1 MAETVRIEIPIET
14 IDETEPELTNL
25 IKKLGKAGKET
36 DKLGESADRAKKKV
50 SKFDEAAEKTQRS
63 LAKWAKEKYEVYL
76 EAKEM
81 VTPVLQSLG
90 HRIKGI
96 AGRTWHVSMRVIDLA
111 TAPIKGILNL
121 LKNPIFQAGAI
132 LGISIGLKD
141 TVDTYKGF
149 EAAMSQVKAISGANG
164 AEFEELN
171 AKAQEMGAT
180 TKFTATES
188 AEAFN
193 YMAMAGWKTKDML
206 GGIEGILSLAAASG
220 EDLATTSDIVT
231 DALTAFRLTAA
242 DSGHFA
248 DVLAQASANA
258 NTNVS
263 MLGESFKYVAPV
275 AGAMKYTVEDV
286 SLALGLMANSSVKGS
301 MAGTALKTSLANM
314 AAPTDNMY
322 AAMKKYNIS
331 LEDSKG
337 KMKTLKGVMDNL
349 RQGLGGLSESEQTAA
364 ASTIFGKEAMAG
376 MLSIINASEK
386 DYKKLTKAV
395 NNADGASKHMADT
408 MLDNLHGSL
417 TLLQSAVDGVKI
429 SFGKRLSP
437 YVRGA
442 AEWLTEMMPDVET
455 ALDSMMDFVD
465 RKISR
470 MQDRF
475 HEISSTASW
484 QDADF
489 FGKVKIAWDEFIT
502 EPFIEWWDST
512 GKAKIAGAIGD
523 FGSLLGT
530 GFHAGIMTLLGFDV
544 SNIQDEGAGIGAS
557 FAKGFIDGFDFGEI
571 SKKLWEGI
579 GNMAK
584 NAGKLLPGGEAADLS
599 SLMSAV
605 MLAKI
610 AKPVASFGSD
620 AFGLGKAV
628 FGQQEAF
635 GGISLFSK
643 VMGSTGN
650 AMVSGSGLLG
660 RMADAG
666 YALSNTSQ
674 AGLYFGTT
682 AGSMSG
688 GAAAAL
694 GGASIAGGALGA
706 AGIIHGAMD
715 IYTASNTDDSEK
727 AKAYR
732 KAGAVEIVGTGAGAG
747 AGALAGAALGS
758 VIPVAGTAAGALI
771 GAGVGAVGSWIAG
784 NKIKEDYEEKAEKR
798 ERTLANQQK
807 AYAVLGRNIEDVR
820 FKSNK
825 LNDAMHDVEV
835 STEEF
840 AAMYQE
846 EVARNLKSHFGDVS
860 LSLEEIKKASES
872 VVYGKQKKKF
882 EDYAEAADNT
892 ASSLDALG
900 RSITELDRQ
909 NWRAGLGT
917 KMDDT
922 EIVNYQFAMEEFA
935 QNAKK
940 YLADTHYQ
948 ATLSVGLL
956 FGKDS
961 GGNIAKGFD
970 GVYSGMEESL
980 EKLSKKLSRK
990 VEKALEDGVINAKEQ
1005 KAITKLQKK
1014 ISRFTDK
1021 ISDARG
1027 KATRD
1032 ALKAK
1037 YSKGDLDYA
1046 TFESFQQ
1053 ELAVDSQQ
1061 KAQEYYGAMVESY
1074 AALELQKDNMPEKKY
1089 QKRHDEI
1096 SSEYQ
1101 EKSGAL
1107 GEDSISF
1114 QLDFLK
1120 ENYSKELEGIL
1131 PDLKGA
1137 IQDRLKEA
1145 MTEAFVVEPD
1155 AVKWEP
1161 GEITRWFGLEGIEG
1175 EAKGAITAILK
1186 QIAESVPEEAKEI
1199 MTDRFKKGI
1208 LEAGIPTGKEILE
1221 QTGDMGF
1228 AEFNDFM
1235 ASHVDIALEQ
1245 AEKGTAGTAKRT
1257 GGGVGDNVITGT
1269 QESITKGSGVIRGA
1283 MESSVAS
1290 AAVMPFSPSIQIT
1303 PDYTITPP
1311 SIGRLL
1317 EGWNSNVRDAGGS
1330 GKGSKGGIPGKG
1342 LDLVPKKNAA
1352 GGYIPNK
1359 QLSWLAEEGYGEFV
1373 IPTNPSRRGRALQ
1386 LYEQAGRML
1395 GVGKHANGGFVTPS
1409 GDVEFTSY
1417 MAKNSPGYYFPN
1429 EMQKGFPSGNNE
1441 ATGAYY
1447 SAPEPAYPAVSP
1459 GDDSSGNNQTVQI
1472 NIQLSPEFIINNT
1485 ESQGMGDTAGAV
1497 KRQIMGMVDEL
1508 ADEIADRLAG
1518 AFSNKPLKE
1527 A

>member
-1 MAETVRIEIPIET
+1 MAETVRIEIPIKT

-25 IKKLGKAGKET
+25 IKKLGRAGKET
-36 DKLGESADRAKKKV
+36 DKFGESADKAKKKIT
-50 SKFDEAAEKTQRS
+50 KFDESAEKTQKS

-76 EAKEM
+76 EAKERI
-81 VTPVLQSLG
+81 TPVLQALG
-90 HRIKGI
+90 HGIRGI
-96 AGRTWHVSMRVIDLA
+96 AGRTWHVSVRAIDLA
-111 TAPIKGILNL
+111 TAPIEGILNL

-141 TVDTYKGF
+141 TVDTYKDF

-206 GGIEGILSLAAASG
+206 DGIEGILSLAAASG

-231 DALTAFRLTAA
+231 DALTAFGLTAT

-248 DVLAQASANA
+248 DVLAQASASA

-275 AGAMKYTVEDV
+275 AGAMKYSVEDV

-314 AAPTDNMY
+314 ASPTKNMY
-322 AAMKKYNIS
+322 AVMDKYNIS

-337 KMKTLKGVMDNL
+337 KMKTLKGVMDTL
-349 RQGLGGLSESEQTAA
+349 RKELGGLSEAEQTAA
-364 ASTIFGKEAMAG
+364 ASTLFGKEAMAG

-386 DYKKLTKAV
+386 DYKNLAKAV
-395 NNADGASKHMADT
+395 NNADGASKNMADT
-408 MLDNLHGSL
+408 MLDNMEGSI

-429 SFGKRLSP
+429 SLGKRLSP
-437 YVRGA
+437 YVRGT
-442 AEWLTEMMPDVET
+442 AEWLTEMMPDVEAT
-455 ALDSMMDFVD
+455 LDGLMDFVD
-465 RKISR
+465 RKISK

-475 HEISSTASW
+475 HKISSTADW

-489 FGKVKIAWDEFIT
+489 LGKVKIAWDEFIA
-502 EPFIEWWDST
+502 EPFAEWWDST

-544 SNIQDEGAGIGAS
+544 SNIQDEGAGIGEA
-557 FAKGFIDGFDFGEI
+557 FAKGFSDGFDFEEI
-571 SKKLWEGI
+571 SKKLWEGL

-584 NAGKLLPGGEAADLS
+584 NAGKLLPGGQQADLS
-599 SLMSAV
+599 SLFSAV
-605 MLAKI
+605 MFAKI
-610 AKPVASFGSD
+610 AKPFLGFGSGTMK
-620 AFGLGKAV
+620 AGNAV
-628 FGQQEAF
+628 FGRQEDF
-635 GGISLFSK
+635 GGISLFRK
-643 VMGSTGN
+643 MIGSTGN
-650 AMVSGSGLLG
+650 AMVGGSGLLG

-688 GAAAAL
+688 GTAAAL
-694 GGASIAGGALGA
+694 GGASIAGGVLGA
-706 AGIIHGAMD
+706 AGLIHGGMD
-715 IYTASNTDDSEK
+715 IYTAAHTDDSEK

-732 KAGAVEIVGTGAGAG
+732 KAGAVEIAGTG
-747 AGALAGAALGS
+747 AGALAGAATGAALGT

-784 NKIKEDYEEKAEKR
+784 NKIKEDYEEEAKERDKA
-798 ERTLANQQK
+798 LANQQK
-807 AYAVLGRNIEDVR
+807 VYAVLGRDIDDVR
-820 FKSNK
+820 FKSKK
-825 LNDAMHDVEV
+825 LNDAVHDTEV

-840 AAMYQE
+840 AVMYQK
-846 EVARNLKSHFGDVS
+846 EVAGNLKSHFGDVS
-860 LSLEEIKKASES
+860 LSLEEIKKTADS
-872 VVYGKQKKKF
+872 VVFGKQKGKF
-882 EDYAEAADNT
+882 EEYAQAADNT
-892 ASSLDALG
+892 ASSLDALD
-900 RSITELDRQ
+900 RSITELNRQ

-922 EIVNYQFAMEEFA
+922 EVVNYQSAMDEFA
-935 QNAKK
+935 ENAKA
-940 YLADTHYQ
+940 YLANSHYE
-948 ATLSVGLL
+948 ATLSVDLL
-956 FGKDS
+956 FGKN
-961 GGNIAKGFD
+961 GGKDITKGFD
-970 GVYSGMEESL
+970 STYSGMEKSL

-1014 ISRFTDK
+1014 ISGFTDK

-1027 KATRD
+1027 KASRD

-1037 YSKGDLDYA
+1037 YSRGDLDYA
-1046 TFESFQQ
+1046 SFESLQQ
-1053 ELAVDSQQ
+1053 ELAADSQQ
-1061 KAQEYYGAMVESY
+1061 KAQEYYDAMVESY
-1074 AALELQKDNMPEKKY
+1074 AALELQKDSMSNKKY
-1089 QKRHDEI
+1089 RKRYDEI
-1096 SSEYQ
+1096 SEKYQ
-1101 EKSGAL
+1101 RQTGAL
-1107 GEDSISF
+1107 GDKDISF

-1131 PDLKGA
+1131 PDLKGT

-1145 MTEAFVVEPD
+1145 MAEAFVVEPD
-1155 AVKWEP
+1155 AAKWDSADMA
-1161 GEITRWFGLEGIEG
+1161 RWFGLEGIETG
-1175 EAKGAITAILK
+1175 AQDAITTIIK

-1199 MTDRFKKGI
+1199 MTDKFKKGI

-1228 AEFNDFM
+1228 EEFNDFM
-1235 ASHVDIALEQ
+1235 ASHVDAALER
-1245 AEKGTAGTAKRT
+1245 AEKGTAGTARST
-1257 GGGVGDNVITGT
+1257 GGSVGDNVITGA

-1283 MESSVAS
+1283 MESSVTA

-1303 PDYTITPP
+1303 PDYSITPP
-1311 SIGRLL
+1311 SMERLF
-1317 EGWNSNVRDAGGS
+1317 EGWNKNIGSIGGS
-1330 GKGSKGGIPGKG
+1330 GKGSIGKKIG
-1342 LDLVPKKNAA
+1342 KNAA
-1352 GGYIPNK
+1352 GGYVSSK

-1373 IPTNPSRRGRALQ
+1373 IPTNPSRRGRALE

-1395 GVGKHANGGFVTPS
+1395 GVGEHANGGLVTPY
-1409 GDVEFTSY
+1409 GDVGLAPY
-1417 MAKNSPGYYFPN
+1417 MAGSGSGYYFPDKTK
-1429 EMQKGFPSGNNE
+1429 KGFPSGSDE
-1441 ATGAYY
+1441 TTGGYY
-1447 SAPEPAYPAVSP
+1447 GVTEPSCPAVSP
-1459 GDDSSGNNQTVQI
+1459 GNDNSGNSQTIQI
-1472 NIQLSPEFIINNT
+1472 DIQLSPAFVINNT
-1485 ESQGMGDTAGAV
+1485 EGQGTGGDTAGAV
-1497 KRQIMGMVDEL
+1497 KEQIMGMVDEL
-1508 ADEIADRLAG
+1508 AGEISGRLAD
-1518 AFSNKPLKE
+1518 AFSNMPLKE

>member
-1 MAETVRIEIPIET
+1 MAVAETVRIEIPIET

-36 DKLGESADRAKKKV
+36 DKFGESADKAKKKIT
-50 SKFDEAAEKTQRS
+50 KFDESAEKTQKS

-76 EAKEM
+76 EAKERI
-81 VTPVLQSLG
+81 TPVLQALG
-90 HRIKGI
+90 HGIRGI
-96 AGRTWHVSMRVIDLA
+96 AGRTWHVSVRAIDLA

-141 TVDTYKGF
+141 TVDTYKDF

-206 GGIEGILSLAAASG
+206 DGIEGILSLAAASG

-231 DALTAFRLTAA
+231 DALTAFGLTAA

-248 DVLAQASANA
+248 DVLAQASASA

-275 AGAMKYTVEDV
+275 AGAMKYSVEDV

-314 AAPTDNMY
+314 ASPTKNMY
-322 AAMKKYNIS
+322 AVMDKYNIS

-337 KMKTLKGVMDNL
+337 KMKTLKGVMDTL
-349 RQGLGGLSESEQTAA
+349 RKELGGLSEAEQTAA
-364 ASTIFGKEAMAG
+364 ASTLFGKEAMAG

-386 DYKKLTKAV
+386 DYKNLAKAV
-395 NNADGASKHMADT
+395 NNADGASKNMADT
-408 MLDNLHGSL
+408 MLDNMEGSI

-429 SFGKRLSP
+429 SLGKRLSP
-437 YVRGA
+437 YVRGT
-442 AEWLTEMMPDVET
+442 AEWLTEMMPDVEA
-455 ALDSMMDFVD
+455 ALDGLMDFVD
-465 RKISR
+465 RKISE

-475 HEISSTASW
+475 HEISSTADW

-489 FGKVKIAWDEFIT
+489 LGKVKIAWDEFIT
-502 EPFIEWWDST
+502 EPFAEWWDST
-512 GKAKIAGAIGD
+512 GKAKIAGAFGD
-523 FGSLLGT
+523 FGEMLGSGFHTGIMALLG
-530 GFHAGIMTLLGFDV
+530 IDV
-544 SNIQDEGAGIGAS
+544 KETTNEAVSIGKQ
-557 FAKGFIDGFDFGEI
+557 FAKGFSDGFDFEEI
-571 SKKLWEGI
+571 SKKLWEGS
-579 GNMAK
+579 GNMIK
-584 NAGKLLPGGEAADLS
+584 NAGKLLPGGDAADLS

-605 MLAKI
+605 MLARI
-610 AKPVASFGSD
+610 AKPVAGFGS
-620 AFGLGKAV
+620 GTVELGKAV
-628 FGQQEAF
+628 FGRQEAF
-635 GGISLFSK
+635 GGSSLFRM
-643 VMGSTGN
+643 VAGNTGD
-650 AMVSGSGLLG
+650 VLLEGSGLLG
-660 RMADAG
+660 TFANTG
-666 YALSNTSQ
+666 YALTGGKAAS
-674 AGLYFGTT
+674 AL
-682 AGSMSG
+682 SG
-688 GAAAAL
+688 GASAAAL

-715 IYTASNTDDSEK
+715 IYTAANTDDSEK

-732 KAGAVEIVGTGAGAG
+732 KAGAVEIAGTGAGAL
-747 AGALAGAALGS
+747 AGAATGAALGS

-784 NKIKEDYEEKAEKR
+784 NKIKEDYEEEAKERDKA
-798 ERTLANQQK
+798 LANQQK
-807 AYAVLGRNIEDVR
+807 AYAVLGRDIDDVR
-820 FKSNK
+820 FKSKK
-825 LNDAMHDVEV
+825 LNAAMHDAEV

-840 AAMYQE
+840 AVMYQK
-846 EVARNLKSHFGDVS
+846 EVAGNLKSHFGDVS
-860 LSLEEIKKASES
+860 LSIEEIKKTADS
-872 VVYGKQKKKF
+872 VVFGKQKGKF
-882 EDYAEAADNT
+882 EEYAQAADNT
-892 ASSLDALG
+892 ASSLDALD
-900 RSITELDRQ
+900 RSITELNRQ

-922 EIVNYQFAMEEFA
+922 EVVNYQSAMDEFA
-935 QNAKK
+935 ENAKA
-940 YLADTHYQ
+940 YLANSHYE
-948 ATLSVGLL
+948 ATLSVDLL
-956 FGKDS
+956 FGKN
-961 GGNIAKGFD
+961 GGKDITKGFD
-970 GVYSGMEESL
+970 STYSGMEKSL

-1014 ISRFTDK
+1014 ISGFTDK

-1027 KATRD
+1027 KASRD

-1046 TFESFQQ
+1046 SFESLQQ
-1053 ELAVDSQQ
+1053 ELAADSQQ
-1061 KAQEYYGAMVESY
+1061 KAQEYYDAMVESY
-1074 AALELQKDNMPEKKY
+1074 AALELQKDSMSNKKYRKRYDEISEKY
-1089 QKRHDEI
+1089 QK
-1096 SSEYQ
+1096 Q
-1101 EKSGAL
+1101 TGAL
-1107 GEDSISF
+1107 GDKDISF

-1131 PDLKGA
+1131 PDLKGT

-1145 MTEAFVVEPD
+1145 MAEAFVVEPD
-1155 AVKWEP
+1155 AAKWDSADMA
-1161 GEITRWFGLEGIEG
+1161 RWFGLEGIETG
-1175 EAKGAITAILK
+1175 AQDAITTIIK

-1199 MTDRFKKGI
+1199 MTDKFKKGI

-1228 AEFNDFM
+1228 EEFNDFM
-1235 ASHVDIALEQ
+1235 VSHVDAALEQ
-1245 AEKGTAGTAKRT
+1245 AEKGTAGTARST
-1257 GGGVGDNVITGT
+1257 GGSVGDNVITGA
-1269 QESITKGSGVIRGA
+1269 QESITKGSGIIRGA
-1283 MESSVAS
+1283 MESSVTAAAAS
-1290 AAVMPFSPSIQIT
+1290 PFT
-1303 PDYTITPP
+1303 PDIVVNPNYRVTPFD
-1311 SIGRLL
+1311 IGLL
-1317 EGWNSNVRDAGGS
+1317 DGSSSSSAGSNRR
-1330 GKGSKGGIPGKG
+1330 SKSRANFDPVIE
-1342 LDLVPKKNAA
+1342 KNAA

-1373 IPTNPSRRGRALQ
+1373 IPTNPSRRGRALE

-1395 GVGKHANGGFVTPS
+1395 GVGEHANGGFVTPH
-1409 GDVEFTSY
+1409 GDIELASY
-1417 MAKNSPGYYFPN
+1417 MTGSSPDYYFPD
-1429 EMQKGFPSGNNE
+1429 ETQKGFPFGSDE
-1441 ATGAYY
+1441 TAGAYY
-1447 SAPEPAYPAVSP
+1447 GSQEPAYPAASP
-1459 GDDSSGNNQTVQI
+1459 GNDSSGNSQAIQI
-1472 NIQLSPEFIINNT
+1472 NIQLSPEFVIN
-1485 ESQGMGDTAGAV
+1485 SADGQGTVDTAGAV
-1497 KRQIMGMVDEL
+1497 KEQIMGMVDEL
-1508 ADEIADRLAG
+1508 VDEIADRLADH
-1518 AFSNKPLKE
+1518 FSNRPLKE